1 MDKLYEI
8 LEKSGASDFLI
19 RETTTCSR
27 EAFFIGQKLDMGRAK
42 KVTHTFVTVYVDSED
57 GKFRGS
63 ATKEIHPT
71 STPEEMEKEIR
82 SALFAAKFVKNPWY
96 PVVSG
101 TKAGEAETEAGDMDE
116 ELVRIIKT
124 LQAVRTEADEKVNA
138 YEIFVNRKKTHIRN
152 SKGVDVSFS
161 SGDDETE
168 LVINVKKDGH
178 EIELL
183 REITFSGENVDRITE
198 EAGKLFVS
206 GHDRLDAKPTTQQE
220 HGAILLTG
228 DDVVTFFRYFTAH
241 TNASNQYMGVAKARI
256 GEKMTGE
263 EADPLTIRLVPAM
276 EGSTR
281 KEPYDSDGN
290 PVTECLLFEEGICRN
305 FWGSTQHAYYMKME
319 NTTSMNNAIVSGG
332 TMTEAE
338 LRKIPHLEITEF
350 SCFDMDPVSGTFGGE
365 IRLGY
370 ESDGKTRQAVTSG
383 SLSGNYG
390 KVLKNMKFSKE
401 TRQINNFIVPCAV
414 LLEDVS
420 IAGC

>member
-1 MDKLYEI
+1 MYEVGDLIVYGRTGICEVTEITTLKMDGVPKDKLYYI
-8 LEKSGASDFLI
+8 LRPVREKRGKVFTPVDNEKIVMRKVISKEEAEELI
-19 RETTTCSR
+19 REIPQIEGLWIGSEKQR
-27 EAFFIGQKLDMGRAK
+27 EEK
-42 KVTHTFVTVYVDSED
+42 Y
-57 GKFRGS
+57 
-63 ATKEIHPT
+63 KECMK
-71 STPEEMEKEIR
+71 SCKC
-82 SALFAAKFVKNPWY
+82 
-96 PVVSG
+96 
-101 TKAGEAETEAGDMDE
+101 AEW
-116 ELVRIIKT
+116 VRIIKT
-124 LQAVRTEADEKVNA
+124 LQAVRTKADEKVNS

-220 HGAILLTG
+220 HGAVLLTG

-263 EADPLTIRLVPAM
+263 EADPLTIRLIPAM

-290 PVTECLLFEEGICRN
+290 PVTECLLFEDGICRN

>member
-8 LEKSGASDFLI
+8 LERSGASDFLI

-27 EAFFIGQKLDMGRAK
+27 EAFFIGRKLDMGRAK
-42 KVTHTFVTVYVDSED
+42 EVCHTFVTVYVDSED

-63 ATKEIHPT
+63 ATKEIHPS
-71 STPEEMEKEIR
+71 STQEEIEHEIQA
-82 SALFAAKFVKNPWY
+82 ALFAAKFVKNPWY
-96 PVVSG
+96 PVVTGTRAEVAEKSG
-101 TKAGEAETEAGDMDE
+101 SDLDE
-116 ELVRIIKT
+116 DLIRIIKT
-124 LQAVRTEADEKVNA
+124 LQAVRTETDEKVNSC
-138 YEIFVNRKKTHIRN
+138 EVFVNQKKTRIRN
-152 SKGVDVSFS
+152 SRGVDVSFS
-161 SGDDETE
+161 GSDCQTE
-168 LVINVKKDGH
+168 LVINVEKDGH

-183 REITFSGENVDRITE
+183 REICFSAEDTARVTE
-198 EAGKLFVS
+198 EAKKLFLS
-206 GHDRLDAKPTTQQE
+206 GHDRLNAKPTTQQE
-220 HGAILLTG
+220 HGTILLTG
-228 DDVVTFFRYFTAH
+228 DDVAEFFRYFTAH
-241 TNASNQYMGVAKARI
+241 SNAYNQYMGVAKARI

-263 EADPLTIRLVPAM
+263 EADPLTIRLVPEM

-290 PVTECLLFEEGICRN
+290 PVKERLLFEDGVCRN
-305 FWGSTQHAYYMKME
+305 FWGSTQHAYYMKMDH
-319 NTTSMNNAIVSGG
+319 TTSMNNMIVSGG
-332 TMTEAE
+332 DLSEAE

-350 SCFDMDPVSGTFGGE
+350 SCFDMDPVSGSFGGE

-370 ESDGKTRQAVTSG
+370 ESDGKKRQSVTGG

-390 KVLKNMKFSKE
+390 KILKNMKFSKE